1 MIFSTKSNRLKALGK
16 ASLLPTIF
24 NINEPVVFGTIVWN
38 PYLMIPLWIN
48 GIVLPLITS
57 LWFKAGLS
65 PVPHALMLMWYIP
78 VPFSTWI
85 VSPAF
90 SSILLVIILFIV
102 AGVIYYP
109 FLKVYD
115 KNLVK

>member
-1 MIFSTKSNRLKALGK
+1 MQ
-16 ASLLPTIF
+16 
-24 NINEPVVFGTIVWN
+24 
-38 PYLMIPLWIN
+38 
-48 GIVLPLITS
+48 
-57 LWFKAGLS
+57 
-65 PVPHALMLMWYIP
+65 MWYIP

-115 KNLVK
+115 KNLVKQESEG